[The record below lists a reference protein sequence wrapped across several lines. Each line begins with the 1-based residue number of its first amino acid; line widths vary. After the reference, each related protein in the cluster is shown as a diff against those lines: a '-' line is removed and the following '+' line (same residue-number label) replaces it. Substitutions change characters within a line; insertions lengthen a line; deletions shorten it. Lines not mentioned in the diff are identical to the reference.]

1 MLLTLYKESTT
12 HKGDI
17 VNFDSYL
24 FKEPLNIKLIMS
36 SQKSPSLGKLL
47 KEKGLATEEQI
58 VFSLQ
63 EQKATGELLGA
74 CLLRLGIL
82 TDTELAR
89 VLAEQSGHPFVDLRT
104 FTPNPD
110 LLSKIPFRIAKQ
122 FQFLVLEEKE
132 GILHIA
138 TADPFSN
145 TASEQAFR
153 ITGVQ
158 IKVHIGGEMELLKL
172 IERFYY
178 LLENPIEKEID
189 VVVGRLRRNSGG
201 DVNVER
207 LVENLLGVAVTY
219 RVTDMH
225 ISPSNITTRI
235 MFRVDGVMR
244 PAHVFP
250 HALHNRLI
258 TNIKVRAGMDISE
271 QRKPQDGRMSFE
283 FLGEFFDIRL
293 STVRTNFGE
302 NMVMRLLASKGSS
315 VLHIKDLGFEP
326 DKIRSLQR
334 LFSSPYGMVL
344 VTGPTGSGK
353 STTLYAAL
361 REQDSIGKNILTIE
375 DPIEY
380 QLLMIRQT
388 QVNEKAGYTFS
399 AAIRSFLRQDPDV
412 MLIGEIRDEETAL
425 LGTRAAL
432 TGHLVLSTLHS
443 NTALGALARL
453 KDLGISTYLLSTAL
467 AGVLAQRLIRKL
479 CIHCKVETEHTH
491 EELQPYNLPDNKK
504 YYKAVGCSQC
514 QNTGYNGRESIS
526 ELLTCSEAILRLVA
540 KDAPLGDILDQAR
553 EEGFTDLEHSGKGKV
568 LDGIT
573 SLRELKRVL
582 G

>member
-1 MLLTLYKESTT
+1 MST
-12 HKGDI
+12 
-17 VNFDSYL
+17 
-24 FKEPLNIKLIMS
+24 
-36 SQKSPSLGKLL
+36 QKAPSLGKLL
-47 KEKGLATEEQI
+47 KEKGLVTEEQI

-63 EQKATGELLGA
+63 EQKATGERLGG

-82 TDTELAR
+82 TDTDLAR
-89 VLAEQSGHPFVDLRT
+89 VLAEQSGNPFVDLRN
-104 FTPNPD
+104 FTPDSD

-122 FQFLVLEEKE
+122 FQFLVLAEKE
-132 GILHIA
+132 GALHIA
-138 TADPFSN
+138 IADPFSN
-145 TASEQAFR
+145 TAAEQAFR

-158 IKVHIGGEMELLKL
+158 IKLHIGGEMELLKL

-189 VVVGRLRRNSGG
+189 NVVGRLRRNPDGE
-201 DVNVER
+201 VNVEK

-225 ISPSNITTRI
+225 ISPSNISSRI

-302 NMVMRLLASKGSS
+302 NMVMRLLASRGSS
-315 VLHIKDLGFEP
+315 VLNIYDLGFEP
-326 DKIRSLQR
+326 DTIRSLKR
-334 LFSSPYGMVL
+334 LFSAPNGMVL

-361 REQDSIGKNILTIE
+361 RGQDSISKNILTIE

-399 AAIRSFLRQDPDV
+399 SAIKSFLRQDPDV

-425 LGTRAAL
+425 LGVRAAL
-432 TGHLVLSTLHS
+432 TGHLVLSTLHT

-453 KDLGISTYLLSTAL
+453 KDLGISSYLLSTAL

-479 CIHCKVETEHTH
+479 CSHCKTVTEHSP
-491 EELQPYNLPDNKK
+491 EELQPYNLPDTGK
-504 YYKAVGCSQC
+504 YYKAVGCSRC
-514 QNTGYNGRESIS
+514 QNTGYKGRECIS
-526 ELLTCSEAILRLVA
+526 ELLTCSETILRLVA
-540 KDAPLGDILDQAR
+540 EDAPLGDILDQAR
-553 EEGFTDLEHSGKGKV
+553 EEGFTDMQSSGKGKV
-568 LDGIT
+568 LKGNT
-573 SLRELKRVL
+573 SLGELRRVL

>member
-1 MLLTLYKESTT
+1 MST
-12 HKGDI
+12 
-17 VNFDSYL
+17 
-24 FKEPLNIKLIMS
+24 
-36 SQKSPSLGKLL
+36 QKAPSLGKLL
-47 KEKGLATEEQI
+47 KEKGLVTEEQI

-63 EQKATGELLGA
+63 EQKATGERLGG

-82 TDTELAR
+82 TDTDLAR
-89 VLAEQSGHPFVDLRT
+89 VLAEQSGNPFVDLRN
-104 FTPNPD
+104 FTPDSD

-122 FQFLVLEEKE
+122 FQFLVLAEKE
-132 GILHIA
+132 GALHIA
-138 TADPFSN
+138 IADPFSN
-145 TASEQAFR
+145 TAAEQAFR

-158 IKVHIGGEMELLKL
+158 IKLHIGGEMELLKL

-189 VVVGRLRRNSGG
+189 NVVGRLRRNPDGE
-201 DVNVER
+201 VNVEK

-225 ISPSNITTRI
+225 ISPSNISSRI

-302 NMVMRLLASKGSS
+302 NMVMRLLASRGSS
-315 VLHIKDLGFEP
+315 VLNIYDLGFEP
-326 DKIRSLQR
+326 DTIRSLKR
-334 LFSSPYGMVL
+334 LFSAPNGMVL

-361 REQDSIGKNILTIE
+361 RGQDSISKNILTIE

-399 AAIRSFLRQDPDV
+399 SAIKSFLRQDPDV

-425 LGTRAAL
+425 LGVRAAL
-432 TGHLVLSTLHS
+432 TGHLVLSTLHT

-453 KDLGISTYLLSTAL
+453 KDLGISSYLLSTAL

-479 CIHCKVETEHTH
+479 CSHCKTPTEHSP
-491 EELQPYNLPDNKK
+491 EELQPYNLPDTGK
-504 YYKAVGCSQC
+504 YYKAVGCSRC
-514 QNTGYNGRESIS
+514 QNTGYKGRECIS
-526 ELLTCSEAILRLVA
+526 ELLTCSETILRLVA
-540 KDAPLGDILDQAR
+540 EDAPLGDILDQAR
-553 EEGFTDLEHSGKGKV
+553 EEGFTDMQSSGKGKV
-568 LDGIT
+568 LKGNT
-573 SLRELKRVL
+573 SLGELRRVL

>member
-1 MLLTLYKESTT
+1 MNT
-12 HKGDI
+12 
-17 VNFDSYL
+17 
-24 FKEPLNIKLIMS
+24 
-36 SQKSPSLGKLL
+36 QKAPSLGKLL
-47 KEKGLATEEQI
+47 KEKGLVTEEQI

-63 EQKATGELLGA
+63 EQKATGELLGS

-82 TDTELAR
+82 TDTDLAR
-89 VLAEQSGHPFVDLRT
+89 VLAEQSGHPFIDLRS

-110 LLSKIPFRIAKQ
+110 LLAKIPFRIAQQ
-122 FQFLVLEEKE
+122 FQFLVLAEKE
-132 GILHIA
+132 GALHIA
-138 TADPFSN
+138 VADPFST
-145 TASEQAFR
+145 TASDQAFR
-153 ITGVQ
+153 TTGVR
-158 IKVHIGGEMELLKL
+158 VELHVGGEMELLKL

-178 LLENPIEKEID
+178 LLENPVEKEID
-189 VVVGRLRRNSGG
+189 SVVGRLRRNPDGE
-201 DVNVER
+201 VNVEK
-207 LVENLLGVAVTY
+207 LVDNLLGVAVSY

-225 ISPSNITTRI
+225 ITPSDISSRI

-250 HALHNRLI
+250 NAVHNRLI

-271 QRKPQDGRMSFE
+271 QRKPQDGRMSFQ
-283 FLGEFFDIRL
+283 FLGEFFDVRL

-315 VLHIKDLGFEP
+315 VFNIRDLGFEP
-326 DKIRSLQR
+326 EKVQTLER
-334 LFSSPYGMVL
+334 LFSVPYGIVL

-399 AAIRSFLRQDPDV
+399 SAIRTFLRQDPDV
-412 MLIGEIRDEETAL
+412 MLVGEIRDEETAL
-425 LGTRAAL
+425 LGVRAAL
-432 TGHLVLSTLHS
+432 TGHLVLSTLHT

-453 KDLGISTYLLSTAL
+453 KDLGISSYLLSTAL
-467 AGVLAQRLIRKL
+467 VGVLAQRLVRKL
-479 CIHCKVETEHTH
+479 CLHCRVQTEHPP
-491 EELQPYNLPDNKK
+491 EELQPYDLPEDRK
-504 YYKAVGCSQC
+504 YYKAVGCNHCRDS
-514 QNTGYNGRESIS
+514 GYTGRECIS
-526 ELLTCSEAILRLVA
+526 ELLYCSEAILRLVA

-553 EEGFTDLEHSGKGKV
+553 KEGFSDLQSSGRGKV
-568 LDGIT
+568 MEGIT
-573 SLRELKRVL
+573 SLEELKRVL

>member
-1 MLLTLYKESTT
+1 MAT
-12 HKGDI
+12 
-17 VNFDSYL
+17 
-24 FKEPLNIKLIMS
+24 
-36 SQKSPSLGKLL
+36 QKAPSLGKLL
-47 KEKGLATEEQI
+47 KEKGLVTEEQI

-63 EQKATGELLGA
+63 EQKATGELLGG
-74 CLLRLGIL
+74 CLMRLGIL
-82 TDTELAR
+82 TDSDLAR
-89 VLAEQSGHPFVDLRT
+89 ALAEQSGHPFVDLHS
-104 FTPNPD
+104 FTPDPG
-110 LLSKIPFRIAKQ
+110 LLARIPFRIAKQ
-122 FQFLVLEEKE
+122 FQFLVLAEKD
-132 GILHIA
+132 GLLHIA
-138 TADPFSN
+138 ISDPFS
-145 TASEQAFR
+145 TSAQEQAFR

-158 IKVHIGGEMELLKL
+158 VKLHIGGEMELLKL

-178 LLENPIEKEID
+178 LLENPIEKEIEN
-189 VVVGRLRRNSGG
+189 VVGRLRRNPDGEI
-201 DVNVER
+201 NVEK

-225 ISPSNITTRI
+225 ISPSDISTRI

-283 FLGEFFDIRL
+283 FLGEYFDIRL
-293 STVRTNFGE
+293 STVRSNFGE
-302 NMVMRLLASKGSS
+302 NMVLRLLASRGSS
-315 VLHIKDLGFEP
+315 VLGIKDLGFEP
-326 DKIRSLQR
+326 DKIRSLDR

-361 REQDSIGKNILTIE
+361 REQDSISKNILTIE

-399 AAIRSFLRQDPDV
+399 SAIRSFLRQDPDV

-425 LGTRAAL
+425 LGVRAAL
-432 TGHLVLSTLHS
+432 TGHLVLSTLHT
-443 NTALGALARL
+443 NTALGTLARL
-453 KDLGISTYLLSTAL
+453 KDLGISSYLLSTGL

-479 CIHCKVETEHTH
+479 CPHCKEQTEHSP
-491 EELQPYNLPDNKK
+491 EELKAYDLPLQAA
-504 YYKAVGCSQC
+504 YFKAVGCSQC
-514 QNTGYNGRESIS
+514 RDVGFNGRECIS
-526 ELLTCSEAILRLVA
+526 ELLVCSEAILRLVA
-540 KDAPLGDILDQAR
+540 RDAPLGEILDQAR
-553 EEGFTDLEHSGKGKV
+553 DEGFSDLKTSGRGKV
-568 LDGIT
+568 ISGVT
-573 SLRELKRVL
+573 SLMELKRVL